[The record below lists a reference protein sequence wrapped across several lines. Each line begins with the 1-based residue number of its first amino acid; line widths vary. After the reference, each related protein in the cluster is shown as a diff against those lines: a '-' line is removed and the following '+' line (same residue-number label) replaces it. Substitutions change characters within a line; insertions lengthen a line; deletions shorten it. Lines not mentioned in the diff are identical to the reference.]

1 MEKGILKT
9 EKGFY
14 CYINQKYYPT
24 VRGLSN
30 YLRTQSMTSK
40 EYYLKYLGDVGR
52 CEVCD
57 NPTSF
62 GRITTGYKPYCS
74 SECAVRSEKHRKAVS
89 ERFVGNQ
96 EKYLQYLEK
105 TRITLSKKSD
115 EDRKKSNEQRKNT
128 VYGKYG
134 EDYFSKKTKLQ
145 WERRTQEDIDSMVA
159 KANATKLKNG
169 TSYIPPYK
177 TANREVVIGEKVF
190 RVQGYED
197 IALNLLS
204 EIVNVNEI
212 KIGKEVPRINLSTGR
227 KYYPDIYINNL
238 LIEVKSEYTYEIN
251 LEENL
256 LKQSDSKKAG
266 YDHIFLVIH
275 SKDLTKD
282 RILKNKEK
290 YLKILHKAISSQ
302 TSNEEGSTTILWLGV
317 GISIPKCG
325 DT

>member
-14 CYINQKYYPT
+14 CYINQKYYLT

-52 CEVCD
+52 CDVC
-57 NPTSF
+57 NSPTNF
-62 GRITTGYKPYCS
+62 ARITIGYKPYCS

-89 ERFVGNQ
+89 GRFVDNK
-96 EKYLQYLEK
+96 EKFLNSLEK
-105 TRITLSKKSD
+105 TRITLSNRSD
-115 EDRKKSNEQRKNT
+115 EEKQKSNEQRINT
-128 VYGKYG
+128 VYDKYG

-145 WERRTQEDIDSMVA
+145 WERRTQEDIDLMVA

-169 TSYIPPYK
+169 TSHTPPYK

-238 LIEVKSEYTYEIN
+238 LIEVKSEYTYKIN

-266 YDHIFLVIH
+266 YGHIFLVIH
-275 SKDLTKD
+275 SKDLSKD
-282 RILKNKEK
+282 RNLKNKEK
-290 YLKILHKAISSQ
+290 YLEILHRAISSQ
-302 TSNEEGSTTILWLGV
+302 ASLNEEGSTTIL
-317 GISIPKCG
+317 
-325 DT
+325 

>member
-62 GRITTGYKPYCS
+62 GRITTGYNLYCS

-89 ERFVGNQ
+89 ERFVGDR
-96 EKYLQYLEK
+96 EKFLNSLEK
-105 TRITLSKKSD
+105 RKITLSKIS
-115 EDRKKSNEQRKNT
+115 EEEKKERSKKIALGLKQ
-128 VYGKYG
+128 KYG

-145 WERRTQEDIDSMVA
+145 WERRTQEDIDLMVA

-169 TSYIPPYK
+169 TSHIPPYK

-212 KIGKEVPRINLSTGR
+212 KIGKEVPRINLSTGK

-275 SKDLTKD
+275 SKDLIKD
-282 RILKNKEK
+282 RTLKNKEK

-302 TSNEEGSTTILWLGV
+302 TSKEEGSTTIL
-317 GISIPKCG
+317 
-325 DT
+325 